1 MDLKSIIQWFCT
13 TCKMRQATLRKANEN
28 LRKEIET
35 LQDERDELSN
45 LVAKIIERLESL
57 ERKLSENQHSGRT
70 MYNETKMEEKIAEG
84 IKEHQE
90 RERKKPNLIIFG
102 IEESNSEDV
111 EERKNHDKTFC
122 ERLIKD
128 VLKVEDETKIE
139 VTVRLGKPKRRE
151 GTEEVNGNQPSTI
164 SGENPKP
171 RPLLV
176 RFENEKMKWSVLSN
190 AKNLKYCKE
199 EAGLRRLSI
208 VPDQTVKE
216 RDEYRMLRIQ
226 LETRR
231 ANGETGLYISRGKVC
246 QRQWPNE
253 NTNFQ

>member
-1 MDLKSIIQWFCT
+1 M
-13 TCKMRQATLRKANEN
+13 
-28 LRKEIET
+28 
-35 LQDERDELSN
+35 
-45 LVAKIIERLESL
+45 
-57 ERKLSENQHSGRT
+57 
-70 MYNETKMEEKIAEG
+70 
-84 IKEHQE
+84 
-90 RERKKPNLIIFG
+90 
-102 IEESNSEDV
+102 

-246 QRQWPNE
+246 QRQWPSE